1 MDCFALLKRYRDLRA
16 LVERV
21 KKSPIMKDAT
31 TQQQV
36 RDVDAELK
44 KKGK

>member
-1 MDCFALLKRYRDLRA
+1 MDCLALVKRYRELRA

-21 KKSPIMKDAT
+21 KKSPAMKDAT

-36 RDVDAELK
+36 RDVEAGLK
-44 KKGK
+44 KLGK